1 MLEIMNPKSGY
12 KDLNVTKSVIN
23 EKTTTTK
30 FIVYEWHIDWYK
42 KSVYIHKTCF
52 WFFKNKLILH
62 PAS

>member
-30 FIVYEWHIDWYK
+30 FIVYEWHID
-42 KSVYIHKTCF
+42 
-52 WFFKNKLILH
+52 
-62 PAS
+62 